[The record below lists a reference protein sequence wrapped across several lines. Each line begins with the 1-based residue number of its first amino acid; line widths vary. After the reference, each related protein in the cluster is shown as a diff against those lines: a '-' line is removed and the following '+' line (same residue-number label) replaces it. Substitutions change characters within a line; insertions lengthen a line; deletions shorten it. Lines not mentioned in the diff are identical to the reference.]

1 MAAGLDFGWDE
12 YKESPFDVYFTLDE
26 LMRAVLAAGDIAPG
40 RDGLCCDLFRDLG
53 ELC

>member
-1 MAAGLDFGWDE
+1 MAARLDFEWDE

-26 LMRAVLAAGDIAPG
+26 LMRALLAAGDMAPG
-40 RDGLCCDLFRDLG
+40 TEGLCYDLFRDLG